1 MEYDLEP
8 HAHSNVLDN
17 MDLCGLI
24 PTQIV
29 YHDMQPSRLLNQLH
43 YAQTIALVKAPY
55 FLAFVCCNN
64 TCLNMSVRLNYEQF
78 SAALLLTGLLFS
90 LSQLYVT
97 FETQFDSLIYCWDV
111 QCSTVVYGSLRTGLP
126 LRATFHTDL
135 VKNRLMRLDVQ

>member
-1 MEYDLEP
+1 
-8 HAHSNVLDN
+8 
-17 MDLCGLI
+17 
-24 PTQIV
+24 
-29 YHDMQPSRLLNQLH
+29 
-43 YAQTIALVKAPY
+43 
-55 FLAFVCCNN
+55 
-64 TCLNMSVRLNYEQF
+64 MSVRLNYEQF